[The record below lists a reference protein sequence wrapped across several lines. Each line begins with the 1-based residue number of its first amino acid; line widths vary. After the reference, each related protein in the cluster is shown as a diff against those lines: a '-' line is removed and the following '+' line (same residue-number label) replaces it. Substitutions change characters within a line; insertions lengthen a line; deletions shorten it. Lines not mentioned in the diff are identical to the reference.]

1 MIRLSGRR
9 IGKILWKRRY
19 HSIEYRPKNGL
30 AYYNA
35 KKGYWKCDWVGSQ
48 KKKDNVFYTTAKNGG
63 FYGVNWDELSKVA
76 RDNMEMEDYILLL
89 RPFGE
94 DGPVWKVAFRFLR
107 VAVLVMHVHWDDLV
121 RVLCV
126 HGAPGKMFES
136 SDSIEFDDTEID
148 NMGITALS
156 MDFWHQLV
164 MRVQN
169 VDDTPTTMED
179 ILACKKEDDFLY
191 TFGMSV
197 HNRMFGHL
205 CGRTST
211 HMQKNELS
219 GRERNLNRK
228 GETGME
234 RTAGSSKV
242 VGKNQRKQD
251 TINNRANDETINRDN
266 KFQVGLVSA
275 ALGEGVD
282 TTIEEAVPRM
292 LAFLKTDR
300 VTEGKEVD
308 VGNRMRIVKSS
319 RLFVDELLDELVVS
333 YEEQSPNPGNK
344 ICARSSSS
352 SKDDMKI
359 LDADLTEVVNNKRRV
374 FIQAQG
380 RAFYDNPTNQDG
392 SPFKWP
398 EDGTIIESEPG
409 SDMPS
414 VTFRRA
420 DILRGITHAGLL
432 GRTLKGVHGE
442 GKSSKQQSKKF
453 YDYDLMLTLGIA
465 KYDSNTLKYIN
476 PYNVMEVYV
485 KSSENPFT
493 PTGKKKNRSD
503 ADVKAEYDEM
513 YPDTIEHFRK
523 SGKNVK
529 KLEKIQW
536 FNLQGLRDRLKRAMA
551 ADRTKLAVKT

>member
-1 MIRLSGRR
+1 
-9 IGKILWKRRY
+9 
-19 HSIEYRPKNGL
+19 
-30 AYYNA
+30 
-35 KKGYWKCDWVGSQ
+35 
-48 KKKDNVFYTTAKNGG
+48 
-63 FYGVNWDELSKVA
+63 
-76 RDNMEMEDYILLL
+76 
-89 RPFGE
+89 
-94 DGPVWKVAFRFLR
+94 
-107 VAVLVMHVHWDDLV
+107 
-121 RVLCV
+121 
-126 HGAPGKMFES
+126 
-136 SDSIEFDDTEID
+136 
-148 NMGITALS
+148 
-156 MDFWHQLV
+156 
-164 MRVQN
+164 
-169 VDDTPTTMED
+169 
-179 ILACKKEDDFLY
+179 
-191 TFGMSV
+191 MS
-197 HNRMFGHL
+197 R
-205 CGRTST
+205 S
-211 HMQKNELS
+211 
-219 GRERNLNRK
+219 NLQ
-228 GETGME
+228 TGME

-242 VGKNQRKQD
+242 VGKNQRNQE

-282 TTIEEAVPRM
+282 TTIEEDVPIM

-319 RLFVDELLDELVVS
+319 RLIVDELLDELIVS

-432 GRTLKGVHGE
+432 GRTVKGVHGE

-453 YDYDLMLTLGIA
+453 YDYDLMYTLGIA

-476 PYNVMEVYV
+476 PYNVMEVYLV

-523 SGKNVK
+523 SGNNVK
-529 KLEKIQW
+529 KLEKIQLCVLLSRFGYIYRKDQKFFNKEPEKPR

-551 ADRTKLAVKT
+551 ADRTKLAVKAEK